1 MDKGCDCA
9 VHCLNLRY
17 DFPLNESSHRY
28 HAQHI
33 ASILV
38 AVSLTVFLCM
48 QLDRY
53 SQPFVEGSGVAQQ
66 VICTTWQPLD
76 TRSSA
81 TRWWSR
87 NGEAI
92 GKAGERGAERSGDQ
106 AQKLGAS
113 LAPSNIR

>member
-1 MDKGCDCA
+1 
-9 VHCLNLRY
+9 
-17 DFPLNESSHRY
+17 
-28 HAQHI
+28 
-33 ASILV
+33 
-38 AVSLTVFLCM
+38 M

-106 AQKLGAS
+106 AQKLGAG